1 MKKKENKH
9 WSIWKTALIVLFGL
23 AFTGLLGFAIW
34 EYIVSEKSVVR
45 LGDYLSLSYTAENRD
60 DAGTQV
66 VDMLVDRSTFGGLV
80 KKEAEE
86 LYEKAIREYKENAE
100 YFEMS
105 LQDYLKLYFGMTE
118 EDFKK
123 SVKEAS
129 VLTAKEE
136 AVLDA
141 VADREGITLE
151 EMQYE
156 MKLYHYME
164 NAGYTDRELFL
175 RDYNE
180 RELRIMMRRELTVDF
195 LLTKAKGP
203 ELTD

>member
-1 MKKKENKH
+1 MKKENKTR
-9 WSIWKTALIVLFGL
+9 SVWKIALIVLLGF

-45 LGDYLSLSYTAENRD
+45 LGDYSTLTYTATNRD

-66 VDMLVDRSTFGGLV
+66 VDQLVERSRFGGLV

-86 LYEKAIREYKENAE
+86 LAGQTMRRYQSNANYLEVTLAE
-100 YFEMS
+100 YLS
-105 LQDYLKLYFGMTE
+105 LYFGTTE

-123 SVKEAS
+123 DVEKSSLQV
-129 VLTAKEE
+129 AKEE
-136 AVLDA
+136 AVTDA
-141 VADREGITLE
+141 VADREGITLSD
-151 EMQYE
+151 MQYE
-156 MKLYHYME
+156 TLLYRYME
-164 NAGYTDRELFL
+164 SAGYTDRQLFL
-175 RDYNE
+175 QDYNE
-180 RELRIMMRRELTVDF
+180 KELRVQMRRDITVDY